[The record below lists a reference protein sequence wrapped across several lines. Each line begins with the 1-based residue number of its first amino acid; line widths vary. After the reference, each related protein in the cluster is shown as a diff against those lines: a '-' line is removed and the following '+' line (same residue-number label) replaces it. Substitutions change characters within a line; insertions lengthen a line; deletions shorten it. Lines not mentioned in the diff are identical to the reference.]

1 MASFSIVVPLLQQLS
16 LKVTISLLLKSTS
29 DLLLFSEHKLYGF
42 PQSGNGISD
51 INARLDRLIEE
62 ISDNNIK
69 LNDLS
74 KEIWAQGKYKNI
86 QWISDKKFKEIN
98 NKLKNNK

>member
-1 MASFSIVVPLLQQLS
+1 M
-16 LKVTISLLLKSTS
+16 
-29 DLLLFSEHKLYGF
+29 LFSEHKLYGF

-74 KEIWAQGKYKNI
+74 KEIWARGKYKNI
-86 QWISDKKFKEIN
+86 KDIFDKKFKEIN

>member
-1 MASFSIVVPLLQQLS
+1 MASFSIAVTLPQQLS
-16 LKVTISLLLKSTS
+16 MKVTISLLLKNTS
-29 DLLLFSEHKLYGF
+29 DLLLFSEHKVYGF

-51 INARLDRLIEE
+51 INARLDRRIEQ

-69 LNDLS
+69 FNDLS
-74 KEIWAQGKYKNI
+74 KEIWAQGKYKSI
-86 QWISDKKFKEIN
+86 QEISDKKFKEKN